1 MSSTGFDDSNIIW
14 NQLEGI
20 DHVWYHVCDVDEDA
34 KIVDVLLKFSANQK
48 IVLHRHHADYRT
60 FVLQGEL
67 RIYAPDG
74 SVKEVRPTG
83 SYIFTKGG
91 GEPHTE
97 GGGDVDVVVLFSNRG
112 TDGTIYEILDDQ
124 LNTLATLGL
133 RDFRH
138 LLDAQTP
145 SPAHRVPAR
154 A

>member
-1 MSSTGFDDSNIIW
+1 MSNVGFDDSNIMW

-60 FVLQGEL
+60 LVLQGEL
-67 RIYAPDG
+67 RIYEPDG
-74 SVKEVRPTG
+74 SVKEVRPVG

-91 GEPHTE
+91 GTPHTE
-97 GGGDVDVVVLFSNRG
+97 GGGEVDVVVFFSNRG
-112 TDGTIYEILDDQ
+112 TDGTIYEILDDE

-133 RDFRH
+133 HDFKG
-138 LLDAQTP
+138 LKVTYIPKLP
-145 SPAHRVPAR
+145 
-154 A
+154 

>member
-1 MSSTGFDDSNIIW
+1 MSNAGFDDSNIIW
-14 NQLEGI
+14 NQLESI

-60 FVLQGEL
+60 LVLQGEL
-67 RIYAPDG
+67 RIYEPDG
-74 SVKEVRPTG
+74 SVKEVRPVG

-91 GEPHTE
+91 GTPHTE
-97 GGGDVDVVVLFSNRG
+97 GGGEVDVVVFFSNRG
-112 TDGTIYEILDDQ
+112 TDGTIYEILDDE

-133 RDFRH
+133 HDFKG
-138 LLDAQTP
+138 LLEAQTP

-154 A
+154 V